1 MPQSTRRGAD
11 KPRRTNGTVV
21 RLMNRKWLYVV
32 AALRI
37 LLSLYAIGMYRY
49 IQMEQAPPARVGLA
63 R

>member
-1 MPQSTRRGAD
+1 
-11 KPRRTNGTVV
+11 
-21 RLMNRKWLYVV
+21 MNRKWLYVV